1 MLAHM
6 KELKESWDLMRNSP
20 LTYYKNKTLRKRNCL
35 NKKDNIYMF
44 RNQLVFNTATFD
56 CNFSNGYQK

>member
-1 MLAHM
+1 M
-6 KELKESWDLMRNSP
+6 KGLKESWDLMRNSP
-20 LTYYKNKTLRKRNCL
+20 LTYYKNKTLRNRNCL

-44 RNQLVFNTATFD
+44 RNQLVFNRAAFN